1 MKIREIRLQ
10 SGKFAYKTGFSFTKW
25 ESRLQNEIFIYKEGL
40 LSYKRD
46 SRSTFHPFFTS
57 NETLL
62 LIMVLKYIYLAT
74 FRNHITPI
82 MHIRKK
88 NPKKISQLLNKLL
101 TFPHLNDNI
110 LSEAVLYH
118 LTT

>member
-46 SRSTFHPFFTS
+46 SRSTFHPRSVKKFFS
-57 NETLL
+57 
-62 LIMVLKYIYLAT
+62 
-74 FRNHITPI
+74 FITKQYKVI
-82 MHIRKK
+82 EKR
-88 NPKKISQLLNKLL
+88 
-101 TFPHLNDNI
+101 
-110 LSEAVLYH
+110 
-118 LTT
+118 

>member
-46 SRSTFHPFFTS
+46 SRSTFHQCENKE
-57 NETLL
+57 NEIAAYKEYAAILEKKL
-62 LIMVLKYIYLAT
+62 AELKA
-74 FRNHITPI
+74 
-82 MHIRKK
+82 
-88 NPKKISQLLNKLL
+88 
-101 TFPHLNDNI
+101 
-110 LSEAVLYH
+110 
-118 LTT
+118 

>member
-46 SRSTFHPFFTS
+46 SRSTFHRVCK
-57 NETLL
+57 EEIKMYCYCAHGL
-62 LIMVLKYIYLAT
+62 V
-74 FRNHITPI
+74 
-82 MHIRKK
+82 
-88 NPKKISQLLNKLL
+88 
-101 TFPHLNDNI
+101 
-110 LSEAVLYH
+110 
-118 LTT
+118 